1 MSALVTVHRPIDG
14 DDAVLVH
21 DAGFRMPTLQRL
33 GPQERAMLGPTR
45 DAAFEAEFDGRA
57 WRLLRRCA
65 AERG

>member
-1 MSALVTVHRPIDG
+1 MSDLVTVHRPIDG

-21 DAGFRMPTLQRL
+21 DAGFSRPTLQRL
-33 GPQERAMLGPTR
+33 GRRERALLGPAR

-65 AERG
+65 AEPG